1 MKTLDSTYSSA
12 ETLRRGE
19 TRRQVAGLVFFC
31 VMVAL
36 IVLASPFI
44 QERLFPSK
52 PARPDWT
59 PEQKQSYLDSLS
71 QEPTFFRVVEK
82 GQLDG
87 NKYTLLKFDGGDRLF
102 IYKESGHAPT
112 VTALPPPSAAHIP

>member
-1 MKTLDSTYSSA
+1 MKAQDSTSNEQRIA
-12 ETLRRGE
+12 L
-19 TRRQVAGLVFFC
+19 AGLVFLC
-31 VMVAL
+31 VIAAL
-36 IVLASPFI
+36 LVLASPFV
-44 QERLFPSK
+44 QERLFPSQ
-52 PARPDWT
+52 ARPDWT

-112 VTALPPPSAAHIP
+112 VTALPPPSASHIP